1 MFLPRTPTYKIVLY
15 QSSDSQK
22 INKRREVVRHNENTD
37 EEVFY
42 IQQWNPSLRLL
53 ERIPLGKDVNQVKI

>member
-37 EEVFY
+37 EEVFLHTAVE
-42 IQQWNPSLRLL
+42 PFFTAS
-53 ERIPLGKDVNQVKI
+53 